1 MLFAPSMPQFVVHLQ
16 PNYHPKLFINMQHL
30 LTHTDENRILYITIN
45 RPDKLNALNMTLLG
59 ELHALLEDYEQVDD
73 VCGIVITGSG
83 AKAFAAGADIA
94 EFAHFN
100 ANEGCDLATRG
111 HHIFNTIEHYPK
123 PIVAAVNGFALGGG
137 CELAMACHIRVA
149 ATNAKFGQ
157 PEVNL
162 GIIPGYGGTQRLV
175 QLVGKGKALELLM
188 TADIIGATEALQLGL
203 VNHVVEPEQLMPKCV
218 EILKKISTKAPL
230 AIEKIIQCVNAH
242 FVANNNGFDAEI
254 KYFGECCDT
263 QDFKEGTTAFLE
275 KRAAKFVGQ

>member
-1 MLFAPSMPQFVVHLQ
+1 
-16 PNYHPKLFINMQHL
+16 MQHL
-30 LTHTDENRILYITIN
+30 LTHTDENRILHITIN

-59 ELHALLEDYEQVDD
+59 ELHALLEDYEQVDE
-73 VCGIVITGSG
+73 VCGIIITGTG

-100 ANEGCDLATRG
+100 ANEGCDLSARG

-123 PIVAAVNGFALGGG
+123 PIIAAVNGFALGGG

-175 QLVGKGKALELLM
+175 QDRKS
-188 TADIIGATEALQLGL
+188 
-203 VNHVVEPEQLMPKCV
+203 VV
-218 EILKKISTKAPL
+218 
-230 AIEKIIQCVNAH
+230 
-242 FVANNNGFDAEI
+242 
-254 KYFGECCDT
+254 
-263 QDFKEGTTAFLE
+263 
-275 KRAAKFVGQ
+275 